1 MSKKALFLDRDGTL
15 IIDTDY
21 PNDPGRV
28 EFVPG
33 TPEALRK
40 VQKEYELIVISNQSG
55 VGRGLITP
63 EQFDSVHQQFMN
75 MLKQEK
81 VELRGVHYCVHSP
94 EENCECRKPNPKM
107 ILDAANEY
115 NIDLSASY
123 MIGDKL
129 SDMAAGSRAG
139 CQTILI
145 TSESRGDYIGL
156 MASDL
161 KQAVRH
167 IITGRG

>member
-156 MASDL
+156 TASDL
-161 KQAVRH
+161 NQAVRH

>member
-1 MSKKALFLDRDGTL
+1 M

-21 PNDPGRV
+21 PNDPDRV

-40 VQKEYELIVISNQSG
+40 IQKEYELIVISNQSG

-63 EQFDSVHQQFMN
+63 EQFDLVHKQFVE
-75 MLKQEK
+75 MLNREK
-81 VELRGVHYCVHSP
+81 IDVAGFHYCIHAP
-94 EENCECRKPNPKM
+94 EEKCDCRKPSPKM
-107 ILDAANEY
+107 ILDAAAKY
-115 NIDLSASY
+115 DIDLSSSF

-129 SDMAAGSRAG
+129 SDMMAGSRAG

-156 MASDL
+156 TALHL
-161 KQAVRH
+161 KQAVEQ
-167 IITGRG
+167 IMTGRG